1 MRVVIFGASS
11 RAGLYITKEALE
23 RGHLT
28 AVFTRRPGD
37 FPLGHPKLDI
47 IGGDVMDAAAVAQAS
62 FGARGI
68 ICALG
73 TRPGKAAAAF
83 RSKAMENILLGMKE
97 AGCRRV
103 VWLSSMCCVRSG
115 VRLFFGRG
123 FSQILAG
130 RAPSTREDELG
141 PLRASGLDWTVVDA
155 PRLREVAGPGPVRVQ
170 IDRPA
175 GRYVCL
181 ADLGVFLVEEL
192 EGGRHTGKLISI
204 FSA

>member
-23 RGHLT
+23 REHRV

-47 IGGDVMDAAAVAQAS
+47 IGGDVVDAAAVARAA

-73 TRPGKAAAAF
+73 TRPGKAAAF

-115 VRLFFGRG
+115 VRLFFGRE
-123 FSQILAG
+123 FSPILAG
-130 RAPSTREDELG
+130 RMSSVKEDELG
-141 PLRASGLDWTVVDA
+141 PLRASGLDWTLVEA
-155 PRLREVAGPGPVRVQ
+155 PPLREGAGPEPVRVHL
-170 IDRPA
+170 DGPA
-175 GRYVCL
+175 GKYIYL
-181 ADLGVFLVEEL
+181 ADLAAFLVEEL
-192 EGGRHTGKLISI
+192 ESGRYTGKPISV

>member
-23 RGHLT
+23 REHRV

-47 IGGDVMDAAAVAQAS
+47 IGGDVVDAAAVARAA

-73 TRPGKAAAAF
+73 TRPGKAAAF

-115 VRLFFGRG
+115 VRLFFGRE
-123 FSQILAG
+123 FSPILAG
-130 RAPSTREDELG
+130 RMSSVKEDELG

-155 PRLREVAGPGPVRVQ
+155 ARLREGAGPGPVRVQ
-170 IDRPA
+170 SDGPA
-175 GRYVCL
+175 GKYVCL

-192 EGGRHTGKLISI
+192 ESGRYTGKLITV

>member
-11 RAGLYITKEALE
+11 RAGLYIAREALE
-23 RGHLT
+23 REHRV

-47 IGGDVMDAAAVAQAS
+47 IGGDAADAAAVAQGA

-73 TRPGKAAAAF
+73 ARPGKAAAAF

-103 VWLSSMCCVRSG
+103 VWLSSACCLRRG
-115 VRLFFGRG
+115 VRPFFGREFG
-123 FSQILAG
+123 RILAG
-130 RAPSTREDELG
+130 RASSLREDERG
-141 PLRASGLDWTVVDA
+141 PLRASGLDWTLAEA
-155 PRLREVAGPGPVRVQ
+155 PPLREGAGPEPVRVHL
-170 IDRPA
+170 DGPA
-175 GRYVCL
+175 GKYIYL
-181 ADLGVFLVEEL
+181 ADLAAFLVEEL
-192 EGGRHTGKLISI
+192 ESGLYTGKPISV